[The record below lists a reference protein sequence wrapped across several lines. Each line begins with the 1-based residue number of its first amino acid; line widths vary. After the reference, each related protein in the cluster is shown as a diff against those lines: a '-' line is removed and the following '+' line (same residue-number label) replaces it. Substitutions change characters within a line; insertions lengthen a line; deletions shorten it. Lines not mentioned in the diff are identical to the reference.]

1 MAGFAPASSRV
12 LVPVGTITVL
22 SLGADMR
29 RREFLG
35 VLGGVA
41 TGWSTLARAQ
51 QTMPVI
57 GYVSGRSLE
66 YEERLLSS
74 FRKGLE
80 EEGYVA
86 GRNVAV
92 QYRFSDGDDSRL
104 PALAADF
111 VRRQVAVIVASG
123 PSALAVKGATST
135 IPIVFSSGADPV
147 GQGLVASLNQPG
159 GNATGVAV
167 FTNELGPKRLEL
179 LRTLVPKAELIAFV
193 ANAGTAAQVK
203 DVQTAAAAFG
213 QKILVVNASTPE
225 DVEQAFAT
233 IAREKAGAVLYSAHQ
248 FYQIVRDQL
257 VALAARHR
265 LPAMYEWREF
275 VEAGGLASYSTS
287 RNDSFRQMGV
297 YTGQIL
303 KGAKPSELPVVQP
316 TKFEFAINLKT
327 AKALGLTVPP
337 NLLVAADEVIE

>member
-1 MAGFAPASSRV
+1 MH
-12 LVPVGTITVL
+12 
-22 SLGADMR
+22 
-29 RREFLG
+29 RREFISL
-35 VLGGVA
+35 LGGA
-41 TGWSTLARAQ
+41 AAAWPLAARAQ
-51 QTMPVI
+51 TMPII

-66 YEERLLSS
+66 YEERLLLS

-80 EEGYVA
+80 EEGYAA

-104 PALAADF
+104 PAIAADF
-111 VRRQVAVIVASG
+111 VRRQVAVIIASG
-123 PSALAVKGATST
+123 PSAVAAKGATSS
-135 IPIVFSSGADPV
+135 IPIVFSSGANPV
-147 GQGLVASLNQPG
+147 GQGLVASLSRPG

-179 LRTLVPKAELIAFV
+179 LRQLAPRPGLIAFIV
-193 ANAGTAAQVK
+193 NPHGTATAAQVK
-203 DVQTAAAAFG
+203 DLQTAAAALG
-213 QKILVVNASTPE
+213 QKILVLNASTPDE
-225 DVEQAFAT
+225 VEQAFAT

-248 FYQIVRDQL
+248 FYQIVREQL

-275 VEAGGLASYSTS
+275 AEAGGLASYSTN
-287 RNDSFRQMGV
+287 RDDSFRLMGV

-316 TKFEFAINLKT
+316 TKFELVINLRT
-327 AKALGLTVPP
+327 AKALGLDVSPT
-337 NLLVAADEVIE
+337 LLALADEVIE

>member
-1 MAGFAPASSRV
+1 
-12 LVPVGTITVL
+12 
-22 SLGADMR
+22 MR

-41 TGWSTLARAQ
+41 AGWSASARAQ
-51 QTMPVI
+51 QSMPVI

-80 EEGYVA
+80 EEGYAA
-86 GRNVAV
+86 GRNVVV

-104 PALAADF
+104 PAIAADF

-123 PSALAVKGATST
+123 PSAVAVKGATST
-135 IPIVFSSGADPV
+135 IPIVFSTGADPV
-147 GQGLVASLNQPG
+147 GQGLVASLSRPG

-179 LRTLVPKAELIAFV
+179 LRELVPKAGLIAFV
-193 ANAGTAAQVK
+193 ANRHSTTTAAQVK

-225 DVEQAFAT
+225 EVEQAFAS

-316 TKFEFAINLKT
+316 TKFELVINLKT
-327 AKALGLTVPP
+327 AKALGLVVP
-337 NLLVAADEVIE
+337 NTLLVSADEVIE

>member
-1 MAGFAPASSRV
+1 
-12 LVPVGTITVL
+12 
-22 SLGADMR
+22 MR
-29 RREFLG
+29 RRAFIAVLG
-35 VLGGVA
+35 VAVA
-41 TGWSTLARAQ
+41 SSVSWPRAAHSQ
-51 QTMPVI
+51 PTMPVI
-57 GYVSGRSLE
+57 GFVSGRSLE

-80 EEGYVA
+80 EEGYAA

-104 PALAADF
+104 PAIAADF

-135 IPIVFSSGADPV
+135 IPIVFSTGADPV
-147 GQGLVASLNQPG
+147 GQGLVASHSRPG

-167 FTNELGPKRLEL
+167 VSNELGAKRLEL
-179 LRTLVPKAELIAFV
+179 LRELVPKVGLIAFV
-193 ANAGTAAQVK
+193 AYLHSTNAAAQVK
-203 DVQTAAAAFG
+203 DMQTAAAAFG

-225 DVEQAFAT
+225 EVEQAFAT
-233 IAREKAGAVLYSAHQ
+233 ITQHKAGAVLYSAHQ
-248 FYQIVRDQL
+248 FYQIARDQL

-316 TKFEFAINLKT
+316 TKFELVINLKT
-327 AKALGLTVPP
+327 AKTLGLEVPAK
-337 NLLVAADEVIE
+337 LLALSDEVIE

>member
-1 MAGFAPASSRV
+1 MNWFLPLPWPHLTS
-12 LVPVGTITVL
+12 
-22 SLGADMR
+22 GAAVR
-29 RREFLG
+29 RRKFITL
-35 VLGGVA
+35 LGGAAA
-41 TGWSTLARAQ
+41 TWPLAARAQ

-74 FRKGLE
+74 FRKGLD
-80 EEGYVA
+80 EEGYVP
-86 GRNVAV
+86 GRNVTI

-104 PALAADF
+104 PAIAADF
-111 VRRQVAVIVASG
+111 VRREVAVIVASG
-123 PSALAVKGATST
+123 PSAVAVKGATST

-147 GQGLVASLNQPG
+147 GQGLVASLSQPG

-179 LRTLVPKAELIAFV
+179 LRELVPKAGLIAFV
-193 ANAGTAAQVK
+193 VNVGTAAQAK
-203 DVQTAAAAFG
+203 EVQTAAAAFG

-225 DVEQAFAT
+225 EVEQAFAT
-233 IAREKAGAVLYSAHQ
+233 IAQEKAGAILYSAHQ
-248 FYQIVRDQL
+248 FYQVVRDQL
-257 VALAARHR
+257 VGLAARHR

-316 TKFEFAINLKT
+316 TKFELVINLKT
-327 AKALGLTVPP
+327 AKALSLDVPAK
-337 NLLVAADEVIE
+337 LLALADEVID

>member
-1 MAGFAPASSRV
+1 
-12 LVPVGTITVL
+12 
-22 SLGADMR
+22 MR

-41 TGWSTLARAQ
+41 AGWSASARAQ

-80 EEGYVA
+80 EEGYAA

-104 PALAADF
+104 AAIAADF

-123 PSALAVKGATST
+123 PSAVVVKGATST

-147 GQGLVASLNQPG
+147 GQGLVASLSRPG

-179 LRTLVPKAELIAFV
+179 LRELAPKAGLIAFV
-193 ANAGTAAQVK
+193 VNQHSTTTAAQVK
-203 DVQTAAAAFG
+203 DIQTAAAGLG

-225 DVEQAFAT
+225 EVEQAFAT
-233 IAREKAGAVLYSAHQ
+233 IAQEKAGAVLYSAHQ

-257 VALAARHR
+257 VSLAARYR
-265 LPAMYEWREF
+265 VPAMYEWREF
-275 VEAGGLASYSTS
+275 VEASGLASYSTS

-316 TKFEFAINLKT
+316 TKFELVINLKT
-327 AKALGLTVPP
+327 VKALGLEVPAK
-337 NLLVAADEVIE
+337 LLALSDEVIE

>member
-1 MAGFAPASSRV
+1 
-12 LVPVGTITVL
+12 
-22 SLGADMR
+22 MR

-41 TGWSTLARAQ
+41 TGWSASAHAQ
-51 QTMPVI
+51 QTMPII

-80 EEGYVA
+80 EEGYAA

-104 PALAADF
+104 AAIAADF

-123 PSALAVKGATST
+123 PSAVAVKGATST

-147 GQGLVASLNQPG
+147 GQGLVASLSRPG

-179 LRTLVPKAELIAFV
+179 LRELAPKAGLIAFV
-193 ANAGTAAQVK
+193 VNLHSTTTAAQVK
-203 DVQTAAAAFG
+203 DIQTAAAALG

-225 DVEQAFAT
+225 GVEQAFAT
-233 IAREKAGAVLYSAHQ
+233 IAQEKAGAVLYSAHQ

-257 VALAARHR
+257 VALAARHQ

-275 VEAGGLASYSTS
+275 VEAGGFASYSTS

-316 TKFEFAINLKT
+316 TKFELVINLKT
-327 AKALGLTVPP
+327 AKALGLEVPAK
-337 NLLVAADEVIE
+337 LLALSDEVIE

>member
-1 MAGFAPASSRV
+1 MK
-12 LVPVGTITVL
+12 
-22 SLGADMR
+22 
-29 RREFLG
+29 RREFITL
-35 VLGGVA
+35 LGGAVA
-41 TGWSTLARAQ
+41 TPLAARAQ

-80 EEGYVA
+80 EEGYAA
-86 GRNVAV
+86 GRNVTV

-104 PALAADF
+104 PTIAADF
-111 VRRQVAVIVASG
+111 VRRQVAVIIASG
-123 PSALAVKGATST
+123 PSAMVVKGATST
-135 IPIVFSSGADPV
+135 IPIVFSTGADPV
-147 GQGLVASLNQPG
+147 GQGLVASLGRPG

-167 FTNELGPKRLEL
+167 FTNELGAKRLEL
-179 LRTLVPKAELIAFV
+179 LRELVPKAGLIAFV
-193 ANAGTAAQVK
+193 ANLQSTTMAAQVK

-225 DVEQAFAT
+225 EVEQAFAT
-233 IAREKAGAVLYSAHQ
+233 IAQHKAGAVLYSAHQ
-248 FYQIVRDQL
+248 FYQIARDQL

-287 RNDSFRQMGV
+287 RDDSFRQMGV

-303 KGAKPSELPVVQP
+303 KGARPSELPVVQP
-316 TKFEFAINLKT
+316 TKFELVVNLKT
-327 AKALGLTVPP
+327 AKALGLTVPQS
-337 NLLVAADEVIE
+337 LQVAADEIIE

>member
-1 MAGFAPASSRV
+1 
-12 LVPVGTITVL
+12 
-22 SLGADMR
+22 MR

-35 VLGGVA
+35 VLGGMA
-41 TGWSTLARAQ
+41 AGWPASARAQ

-80 EEGYVA
+80 EEGYAA

-104 PALAADF
+104 AAIAADF
-111 VRRQVAVIVASG
+111 VRCQVAVIVASG
-123 PSALAVKGATST
+123 PSAVAVKGATST

-147 GQGLVASLNQPG
+147 GQGLVASLSRPG

-179 LRTLVPKAELIAFV
+179 LRELAPKAGLIAFV
-193 ANAGTAAQVK
+193 VNPHSTTTAAQVK
-203 DVQTAAAAFG
+203 DIQTAAAALG
-213 QKILVVNASTPE
+213 QKIVVVNASTPE
-225 DVEQAFAT
+225 EVEQAFPTVAQ
-233 IAREKAGAVLYSAHQ
+233 EKAGAVLYSAHQ

-316 TKFEFAINLKT
+316 TKFELVINLTT
-327 AKALGLTVPP
+327 AKALGLEVSAK
-337 NLLVAADEVIE
+337 LLALSDEVIE

>member
-1 MAGFAPASSRV
+1 
-12 LVPVGTITVL
+12 
-22 SLGADMR
+22 MR

-35 VLGGVA
+35 VLGGMA
-41 TGWSTLARAQ
+41 AGWPASARAQ

-80 EEGYVA
+80 EEGYAA

-104 PALAADF
+104 AAIAADF

-123 PSALAVKGATST
+123 PSAVAVKGATST

-147 GQGLVASLNQPG
+147 GQGLVASLSRPG

-179 LRTLVPKAELIAFV
+179 LRELAPKAGLIAFV
-193 ANAGTAAQVK
+193 VNPHSTTTAAQVK
-203 DVQTAAAAFG
+203 DIQTAAAALG
-213 QKILVVNASTPE
+213 QKIVVVNASTPE
-225 DVEQAFAT
+225 EVEQAFAT
-233 IAREKAGAVLYSAHQ
+233 IAQEKAGAVLYSAHQ

-257 VALAARHR
+257 VALAARHQ

-316 TKFEFAINLKT
+316 TKFELVINLTT
-327 AKALGLTVPP
+327 AKALGLEVSAK
-337 NLLVAADEVIE
+337 LLALSDEVIE

>member
-1 MAGFAPASSRV
+1 
-12 LVPVGTITVL
+12 
-22 SLGADMR
+22 MR

-41 TGWSTLARAQ
+41 AGWSASARAQ

-80 EEGYVA
+80 DEGYAA

-92 QYRFSDGDDSRL
+92 QYRFSDGDDSRQ
-104 PALAADF
+104 PAIAADF

-123 PSALAVKGATST
+123 GPSAVVVKGATST
-135 IPIVFSSGADPV
+135 IPIVFSTGADPV
-147 GQGLVASLNQPG
+147 GQGLVASLSRPG

-179 LRTLVPKAELIAFV
+179 LRELTPKAGLIAFV
-193 ANAGTAAQVK
+193 VYLHSTTTAAQVK
-203 DVQTAAAAFG
+203 DIQTAAAALG

-225 DVEQAFAT
+225 EVEQAFAT
-233 IAREKAGAVLYSAHQ
+233 IAQEKAGAVLYSAHQ
-248 FYQIVRDQL
+248 FYQIIRDQL

-275 VEAGGLASYSTS
+275 VEAGGLASYSTN
-287 RNDSFRQMGV
+287 RNDTFRQMGV

-316 TKFEFAINLKT
+316 TNFELVINLKT
-327 AKALGLTVPP
+327 AKALGLEVPAK
-337 NLLVAADEVIE
+337 LLALSDEVIE

>member
-1 MAGFAPASSRV
+1 
-12 LVPVGTITVL
+12 
-22 SLGADMR
+22 MR

-35 VLGGVA
+35 VLGGMA
-41 TGWSTLARAQ
+41 AGWPASARAQ

-80 EEGYVA
+80 EEGYAA

-104 PALAADF
+104 AAIAADF

-123 PSALAVKGATST
+123 PSAVAVKGATST

-147 GQGLVASLNQPG
+147 GQGLVASLSRPG

-179 LRTLVPKAELIAFV
+179 LRELAPKAGLIAFV
-193 ANAGTAAQVK
+193 VNPHSTTTAAQVK
-203 DVQTAAAAFG
+203 DIQTAAAALG
-213 QKILVVNASTPE
+213 QKIVVVNASTPE
-225 DVEQAFAT
+225 EVEQAFPT
-233 IAREKAGAVLYSAHQ
+233 IAQEKAGAVLYSAHQ

-316 TKFEFAINLKT
+316 TKFELVINLTT
-327 AKALGLTVPP
+327 AKALGLEVSAK
-337 NLLVAADEVIE
+337 LLALSDEVIE

>member
-1 MAGFAPASSRV
+1 
-12 LVPVGTITVL
+12 
-22 SLGADMR
+22 
-29 RREFLG
+29 
-35 VLGGVA
+35 
-41 TGWSTLARAQ
+41 
-51 QTMPVI
+51 
-57 GYVSGRSLE
+57 
-66 YEERLLSS
+66 
-74 FRKGLE
+74 
-80 EEGYVA
+80 
-86 GRNVAV
+86 
-92 QYRFSDGDDSRL
+92 
-104 PALAADF
+104 
-111 VRRQVAVIVASG
+111 
-123 PSALAVKGATST
+123 
-135 IPIVFSSGADPV
+135 
-147 GQGLVASLNQPG
+147 
-159 GNATGVAV
+159 
-167 FTNELGPKRLEL
+167 
-179 LRTLVPKAELIAFV
+179 
-193 ANAGTAAQVK
+193 
-203 DVQTAAAAFG
+203 
-213 QKILVVNASTPE
+213 VVNASTPE